1 MPTDSNDLTQADFET
16 VLEVTRALAAPFE
29 LRSLLSTIAD
39 AACRVLHAERASVWL
54 LDEGATELV
63 LEVANDAPPLRLPLG
78 RGLVGACAAEGRT
91 VNVPDCYADPRFAAT
106 VDRATGFR
114 TRNSL
119 SLPLVDHRSTLV
131 GVMQVLNHHS
141 GPFGP
146 RDVSLAEALAA
157 QCAVALSRV
166 RLAGA
171 QREAE
176 RLHHELALARAVQM
190 ATLPSRLPEVPG
202 YDVHGV
208 FLPAEETGGDA
219 YDIAPS
225 AHGLLLL
232 LADAAGHGIA
242 PALAVTQMHAML
254 RMALRLG
261 TDLETAFREVNDQ
274 LADTLADGRFV
285 NTFMGLLDTAAHR
298 LRFIS
303 GGHGPILHIG
313 AAEGR
318 ITRHR
323 ATSFPL
329 GAMPLPGPR
338 RAVEMDMAPGDLL
351 ALVTD
356 GLFEQPDPQGRPYG
370 VATAEQVLV
379 AGRHQPT
386 AELAQALLDDLWRHA
401 RGTPQADD
409 VTMVLLRR
417 LPG

>member
-1 MPTDSNDLTQADFET
+1 MPAASDDLTQADFES

-29 LRSLLSTIAD
+29 LRVLLATIAD

-54 LDEGATELV
+54 LDEGARELV

-91 VNVPDCYADPRFAAT
+91 LNVPDCYADPRFAAT

-119 SLPLVDHRSTLV
+119 SLPLVDHRASLV
-131 GVMQVLNHHS
+131 GVMQVLNHRE

-146 RDVSLAEALAA
+146 REVSLAEALAA

-166 RLAGA
+166 RLAEA

-176 RLHHELALARAVQM
+176 RLHHELELARAVQM
-190 ATLPSRLPEVPG
+190 ATLPSQLPEVPG

-225 AHGLLLL
+225 ANGLLLL

-274 LADTLADGRFV
+274 LAETLADGRFV
-285 NTFMGLLDTAAHR
+285 NTFMGLLDTATHR

-303 GGHGPILHIG
+303 GGQGPILHL
-313 AAEGR
+313 AAADGR

-338 RAVEMDMAPGDLL
+338 RPVEMDMAPGDLL

-370 VATAEQVLV
+370 VAAAEQVLV
-379 AGRHQPT
+379 EGRHRPT
-386 AELAQALLDDLWRHA
+386 ADLAQTLLDDLWRHA
-401 RGTPQADD
+401 RGTQQADD

-417 LPG
+417 LPE